1 MGGFFAKEV
10 FVAGLT
16 PPPGIR
22 DDAGQGVAGTA
33 RPQRKQFRPHPP
45 PGCGARGWGPIGS
58 APGPYREDGQD
69 ISAGPRTTSPD

>member
-16 PPPGIR
+16 PPPGSETT
-22 DDAGQGVAGTA
+22 GQGVVGTA

-45 PGCGARGWGPIGS
+45 PGCGARGWGPLGFGTGS
-58 APGPYREDGQD
+58 VP
-69 ISAGPRTTSPD
+69 